1 MGCYTTPLGAPV
13 AELRDVGPVEALVV
27 VVVEALVV
35 EALVVGASAPTSRGP
50 FIPPFALPV
59 VRPLKSP
66 LSRGRVARSTV
77 GSATKQTA
85 RPLPFS

>member
-27 VVVEALVV
+27 VVVVV

-66 LSRGRVARSTV
+66 LSRGRVARSTA

>member
-13 AELRDVGPVEALVV
+13 AELPDVGPVEALV

-50 FIPPFALPV
+50 FIPPCALPV

-66 LSRGRVARSTV
+66 LSRGRVARSTA

>member
-13 AELRDVGPVEALVV
+13 AELPDVGPVEALVV
-27 VVVEALVV
+27 EALVV
-35 EALVVGASAPTSRGP
+35 VVALVVVGASAPTSRGP
-50 FIPPFALPV
+50 FIPPCALPV